1 MSRAVASGAHTPG
14 LRDIIDHPLGPT
26 LRQLDYWV
34 SNGWIKTVRRGERRA
49 YGNAFPEPQARK
61 AVAMAR
67 LVRIGFVAKDAA
79 YLLDVSGVNEDGSAE
94 IEFAEAGVRIELLPY
109 GRVVT

>member
-1 MSRAVASGAHTPG
+1 MTREVASGRLTPG
-14 LRDIIDHPLGPT
+14 LNDIIQHPLGPT

-34 SNGWIKTVRRGERRA
+34 SHGWIKTVRRGEKRA
-49 YGNAFPEPQARK
+49 YGNAFPEDQLHK

-67 LVRIGFVAKDAA
+67 LVRIGFVAKDASH
-79 YLLDVSGVNEDGSAE
+79 LLDTAGVNADGSVE

-109 GRVVT
+109 GRVDT